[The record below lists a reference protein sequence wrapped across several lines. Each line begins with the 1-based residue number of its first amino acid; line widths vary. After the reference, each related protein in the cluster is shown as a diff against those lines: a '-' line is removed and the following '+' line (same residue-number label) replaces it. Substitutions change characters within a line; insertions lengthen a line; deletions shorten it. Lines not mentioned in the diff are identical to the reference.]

1 MALAPSKDTATAK
14 GSAPAKGTA
23 SVKGTASARPPS
35 RTPSRG
41 FWSSTIGKKTV
52 MAVSGLIMLAYLV
65 AHVAGNLK
73 VFFGPEEFNGYAH
86 WLRVMGAPV
95 LHHEWGLWL
104 ARIVLLAAVGAH
116 AVSAYQLSR
125 RDIRAR
131 PTRYAHRRKGSSYAT
146 RTMRWGG
153 IIVGLF
159 IVWHVLDL
167 TTGTVHPGFE
177 SGRPYQNVI
186 DTFSTWYGNT
196 IYIVAMLAVG
206 LHVRHGFWSAAQTL
220 GVGNAR
226 RERALR
232 LLANVLALALTAGF
246 IAVPVGVMTG
256 VVN

>member
-1 MALAPSKDTATAK
+1 MALATKSERRTAPPPAA
-14 GSAPAKGTA
+14 APT
-23 SVKGTASARPPS
+23 
-35 RTPSRG
+35 RG
-41 FWSSTIGKKTV
+41 FWASTLGKKTV

-73 VFFGPEEFNGYAH
+73 VFFGPEEFNGYGH

-95 LHHEWGLWL
+95 LHRQWGLWI
-104 ARIVLLAAVGAH
+104 ARITLLAAVTAH

-125 RDIRAR
+125 RDLRAR
-131 PTRYAHRRKGSSYAT
+131 PTRYVHRRKGSSYAT

-153 IIVGLF
+153 VILALF

-167 TTGTVHPGFE
+167 TTGTVHTGGFE
-177 SGRPYQNVI
+177 DGKPYQNVI
-186 DTFSTWYGNT
+186 DTFSTWYGNV

-220 GVGNAR
+220 GVGSAR

-232 LLANVLALALTAGF
+232 LVADALALVLTAGF